1 MPTQTI
7 KEKMNVNI
15 DHSEAVFF
23 SDSVVVSHGPNK
35 FVMDFSQT
43 TPRFDFI
50 GSQRQQSLVIKHK
63 TVILDPQIAKDF
75 FNVLKSNIEKYEKS
89 FGKIKLP
96 KQHKQDKLK
105 KMPDASDTSR
115 YIG

>member
-15 DHSEAVFF
+15 DHSGAVFF
-23 SDSVVVSHGPNK
+23 SDAVVVSHGPNK

-50 GSQRQQSLVIKHK
+50 VGQRQQSLVIKHK

-89 FGKIKLP
+89 FGKIKPP
-96 KQHKQDKLK
+96 KPKKQERAASKA
-105 KMPDASDTSR
+105 DANEASR